1 MAGNST
7 SKKRV
12 SASAKGNTAPKS
24 GDLSFLKGGGEMG
37 ERMRAFDWSSSA
49 VGPVAEWPESLKT
62 AVSICIGSRYP
73 IVLWW
78 DHPAY
83 TMFYNDGYI
92 PILGVTK
99 HPGWL
104 GRSGQEC
111 WKEIWSTV
119 GPMLDGV
126 FATGVATWSEDLLLV
141 MDRNLRREETY
152 FTFSYSP
159 IHGDANKVDGIFC
172 ACYETTGRVVGE
184 RRLQTLR
191 DLGRTVIEVRSTEE
205 ACDVAVK
212 TLASNPYDVPFALV
226 YLLDDKAT
234 EARLVCASGLEE
246 GEAGAPEKI
255 ALTDSQTWPLSKVFE
270 TGAGEV
276 VSDLANRFGITT
288 GGPWPEPCESAFV
301 LPITVSGYGKP
312 TGFLVAGLSP
322 RRIVDAEYRSFLDL
336 IAGHV
341 STAVTNARAYEEERK
356 RAEALAEID
365 RAKTEFFSNVSH
377 EFRTPLTL
385 MLGPLEDTLNDTT
398 LSPQVAQRLHVAHR
412 NSIRLLKLVN
422 TLLDFSRIEAGRID
436 AVYEA
441 VDLTTV
447 TAELASMFRSATEK
461 AALNLVVD
469 CSPIDREVYVD
480 REMWEKIVFNL
491 LSNAFKFT
499 FEGEIIVALRE
510 SGESVVLEVSDTGT
524 GIPDNEL
531 PHLFERFH
539 RVKGAQGR
547 SYEGSGIGLALVQE
561 LVKLHG
567 GDVRVKSEVGRGS
580 TFTVCI
586 PTGSAHL
593 PADRLGG
600 ERSLASTSLH
610 GQTWVEEVLKYL
622 PDTDDHVN
630 DLQAFDSVPAN
641 ALGTS
646 TDQPRA
652 RILLAD
658 DNADMRDYVRRLLA
672 PKYDVATV
680 ADGEKA
686 LGLARSEEFDLVL
699 TDVMM
704 PQLDGFGL
712 LKALRADDR
721 TSTMPIILLSA
732 RAGEESRVEGMGAG
746 ADDYLVKPFS
756 ARELLARVEAH
767 LNLQRLRRES
777 EAAVF
782 ELMAREKEARASA
795 EIANRIKDDFLAI
808 LSHELR
814 TPLNAIV
821 GWTHLL
827 KSGKL
832 SERDRE
838 RGVDVIERNAAAQ
851 RAIIDELLDISR
863 IVTGKLKLDPRP
875 LELPGVIDGV
885 IDAVR
890 PAAEAKNIQ
899 IHTSIERN
907 AGLVMGEAVRLQ
919 QVIWNLLSNAVKFT
933 PTHGRVDVEL
943 KSAGTKLKLII
954 SDTGEGID
962 HEFLP
967 YIFERFR
974 QADTSSKR
982 VHGGLGLGLSIVSS
996 LVSMHGGEI
1005 QAASGGKGK
1014 GATFTVTLPVLSLSD
1029 LEVLGEVS
1037 PEVSAQ
1043 LLNLRRQQNG
1053 AGDKPAEL
1061 HPDLLK
1067 GLRVLT
1073 VDDQQDTRE
1082 LITIALAR
1090 YGAEVKATDS
1100 ASTAL
1105 QLIKEWKP
1113 HVVVSDIGLPGVD
1126 GYDFIRQV
1134 RELETGGD
1142 RIPAIAVTGYAGA
1155 VDESKALDA
1164 GYEVHLSKPIE
1175 LNKLVSVIARV
1186 SNRV

>member
-1 MAGNST
+1 
-7 SKKRV
+7 
-12 SASAKGNTAPKS
+12 
-24 GDLSFLKGGGEMG
+24 
-37 ERMRAFDWSSSA
+37 
-49 VGPVAEWPESLKT
+49 
-62 AVSICIGSRYP
+62 
-73 IVLWW
+73 
-78 DHPAY
+78 
-83 TMFYNDGYI
+83 
-92 PILGVTK
+92 
-99 HPGWL
+99 
-104 GRSGQEC
+104 
-111 WKEIWSTV
+111 
-119 GPMLDGV
+119 
-126 FATGVATWSEDLLLV
+126 
-141 MDRNLRREETY
+141 
-152 FTFSYSP
+152 
-159 IHGDANKVDGIFC
+159 
-172 ACYETTGRVVGE
+172 
-184 RRLQTLR
+184 
-191 DLGRTVIEVRSTEE
+191 
-205 ACDVAVK
+205 
-212 TLASNPYDVPFALV
+212 
-226 YLLDDKAT
+226 
-234 EARLVCASGLEE
+234 
-246 GEAGAPEKI
+246 
-255 ALTDSQTWPLSKVFE
+255 
-270 TGAGEV
+270 
-276 VSDLANRFGITT
+276 
-288 GGPWPEPCESAFV
+288 
-301 LPITVSGYGKP
+301 
-312 TGFLVAGLSP
+312 
-322 RRIVDAEYRSFLDL
+322 
-336 IAGHV
+336 
-341 STAVTNARAYEEERK
+341 
-356 RAEALAEID
+356 
-365 RAKTEFFSNVSH
+365 
-377 EFRTPLTL
+377 
-385 MLGPLEDTLNDTT
+385 
-398 LSPQVAQRLHVAHR
+398 
-412 NSIRLLKLVN
+412 
-422 TLLDFSRIEAGRID
+422 
-436 AVYEA
+436 
-441 VDLTTV
+441 
-447 TAELASMFRSATEK
+447 
-461 AALNLVVD
+461 
-469 CSPIDREVYVD
+469 
-480 REMWEKIVFNL
+480 
-491 LSNAFKFT
+491 
-499 FEGEIIVALRE
+499 
-510 SGESVVLEVSDTGT
+510 
-524 GIPDNEL
+524 
-531 PHLFERFH
+531 
-539 RVKGAQGR
+539 
-547 SYEGSGIGLALVQE
+547 
-561 LVKLHG
+561 
-567 GDVRVKSEVGRGS
+567 
-580 TFTVCI
+580 
-586 PTGSAHL
+586 
-593 PADRLGG
+593 
-600 ERSLASTSLH
+600 
-610 GQTWVEEVLKYL
+610 
-622 PDTDDHVN
+622 
-630 DLQAFDSVPAN
+630 
-641 ALGTS
+641 
-646 TDQPRA
+646 
-652 RILLAD
+652 
-658 DNADMRDYVRRLLA
+658 
-672 PKYDVATV
+672 
-680 ADGEKA
+680 
-686 LGLARSEEFDLVL
+686 LARSEEFDLVL